1 MADASIDTL
10 PAAVRQALQTS
21 GAFQA
26 ATASSPEAK
35 ALTAASG
42 QASAANDAAADTVRQ
57 SQAKRS
63 EILDEMRQDK
73 VPDAPKLQDAPKAPP
88 EEAQTDPLRVFQ
100 QFIPLLAAF
109 GSATVKNGAVTSLNS
124 ATAAMTAAKSNDQ
137 QALERAHQKWMD
149 DMQVTLHHNQTLMD
163 QYRAVMDK
171 KNMDRTQQMAEL
183 QGIAAANGDATTL
196 ANLSTGNLANLQGT
210 WKVLD
215 EAGSKLQSV
224 YDKAQ
229 DRDLERKKFAAD
241 QSYRQQELGL
251 RREEIARQYAGLPPA
266 TQAYDKWMEQ
276 HPGDFDGAANAAG
289 QVAAK
294 LNVSKAASTEKGI
307 RQELEKSPLGKA
319 YSQVDQFGRVIQ
331 DAKDKIEKGIPLSN
345 IEQTGV
351 MDAYQKII
359 TGGNAIRGFQMKM
372 ATEHGSLLDKANVAA
387 QQLGRGGL
395 LSPQQLKDIVSV
407 TDEYT
412 KGMEEEYNSAVQ
424 RGIKQAESLG
434 LPGDSVLPFSYNPPA
449 NNPAVAL
456 PPSAVK
462 ELHPG
467 TITTFKNGTRWTLG
481 PDGQPTQ
488 VQ

>member
-10 PAAVRQALQTS
+10 PAAVRQAIQAS
-21 GAFQA
+21 GAFQSA
-26 ATASSPEAK
+26 ASNSPEGK
-35 ALTAASG
+35 ALTTAADK
-42 QASAANDAAADTVRQ
+42 ASAANDAAADTVRQ
-57 SQAKRS
+57 NAGQRKD
-63 EILDEMRQDK
+63 ILDEMRRDK
-73 VPDAPKLQDAPKAPP
+73 VPDAPQLQDAPKAPP

-109 GSATVKNGAVTSLNS
+109 GSAKVKNGAVTSLNS
-124 ATAAMTAAKSNDQ
+124 ATAAMNAAKTNDQ

-149 DMQVTLHHNQTLMD
+149 DMQVTLQHNQQLME
-163 QYRAVMDK
+163 QYRGVMDK

-196 ANLSTGNLANLQGT
+196 ANLQSGNLANLQGT

-215 EAGSKLQSV
+215 EAGGRLQSV

-241 QSYRQQELGL
+241 QAYRQEEIGL
-251 RREEIARQYAGLPPA
+251 KREEIARQYAGLPPA

-276 HPGDFDGAANAAG
+276 HPGDFDGAASAAG
-289 QVAAK
+289 EVAAK

-359 TGGNAIRGFQMKM
+359 TGGNAIRGFQMRM
-372 ATEHGSLLDKANVAA
+372 ATEHGSLLDKAQVAA
-387 QQLGRGGL
+387 AQLGRGGV

-407 TDEYT
+407 TEEYT
-412 KGMEEEYNSAVQ
+412 KGMESEYKAAID
-424 RGIKQAESLG
+424 RGVKQAESLG
-434 LPGDSVLPFSYNPPA
+434 LPGESVMPFSYNPPGA
-449 NNPAVAL
+449 PSSIPPAEAMQHARDAIAQGAPRDQVEARLKSMGINPSGL
-456 PPSAVK
+456 
-462 ELHPG
+462 
-467 TITTFKNGTRWTLG
+467 
-481 PDGQPTQ
+481 
-488 VQ
+488 